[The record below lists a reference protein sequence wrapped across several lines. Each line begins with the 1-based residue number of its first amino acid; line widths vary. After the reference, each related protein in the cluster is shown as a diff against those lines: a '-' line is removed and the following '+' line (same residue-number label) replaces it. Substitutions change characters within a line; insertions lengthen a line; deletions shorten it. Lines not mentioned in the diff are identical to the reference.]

1 MCHEQAGR
9 SRRVAPRHGKHGCR
23 SICLRDGYYAD
34 SVSLAYYAILHAAKA
49 SLQLH
54 IGREPICH
62 SGLEPESIPGPP
74 LTIHPINLLPL

>member
-1 MCHEQAGR
+1 M
-9 SRRVAPRHGKHGCR
+9 APRHGSMGAAR
-23 SICLRDGYYAD
+23 SCLRDGYYAN
-34 SVSLAYYAILHAAKA
+34 SVSLAYYVILHAAKA

-62 SGLEPESIPGPP
+62 PGLEPESIPGPP